1 MNLATLLDGLG
12 PFGAGLL
19 SAASPCLLPLYPG
32 FIAYLG
38 SNARAL
44 EGRRATGLLGLLV
57 LAGVLTTMTAVGVVL
72 AAAAVPTSRLLAYA
86 TPVVDGLLILLGV
99 LLLAGRNPFE
109 RLPGMRVPV
118 VANPYRQAY
127 VYGIVLGPIALPCA
141 GPFLVSLL
149 GISIGIADAAGKVGT
164 FLVFGLGFGLP
175 LVVLSLLAGTRSRE
189 IVGWIVAHH
198 RAVEIVAGLLLIV
211 VAIVDLADKWDSI
224 RLTLGIATAG

>member
-1 MNLATLLDGLG
+1 MSLEAFAASLG

-57 LAGVLTTMTAVGVVL
+57 LAGVLTTMTIAGVIL
-72 AAAAVPTSRLLAYA
+72 AALAIPTSRLLAYA
-86 TPVVDGLLILLGV
+86 TPVVDGLLIVLGV
-99 LLLAGRNPFE
+99 LLVAGRNPFE
-109 RLPGMRVPV
+109 RMPGMRVPL
-118 VANPYRQAY
+118 VANPYGQAW
-127 VYGIVLGPIALPCA
+127 VYGVMLGPIALPCA

-149 GISIGIADAAGKVGT
+149 GISLGVTDAAGKIGT

-175 LVVLSLLAGTRSRE
+175 LVLLSLVAGVRGRE
-189 IVGWIVAHH
+189 IVRWIVARH
-198 RAVEIVAGLLLIV
+198 RAIEVGSGVVLVV
-211 VAIVDLADKWDSI
+211 VAVVDLIDKWP
-224 RLTLGIATAG
+224 LVAATLGL

>member
-1 MNLATLLDGLG
+1 MDLAAILDGLG
-12 PFGAGLL
+12 PFGAGVL

-38 SNARAL
+38 SNAGAL
-44 EGRRATGLLGLLV
+44 EGRRGTGLLGLLV
-57 LAGVLTTMTAVGVVL
+57 LFGVLTTMTIVGIAL
-72 AAAAVPTSRLLAYA
+72 AIAAVPTSRLLAYA
-86 TPVVDGLLILLGV
+86 TPVVDGLLFVLGV

-127 VYGIVLGPIALPCA
+127 VYGLVLGPIALPCA

-149 GISIGIADAAGKVGT
+149 GISLGIADAAGKVAT

-175 LVVLSLLAGTRSRE
+175 LVVLSLLAGTRSRQ
-189 IVGWIVAHH
+189 IVRWIVAHH
-198 RAVEIVAGLLLIV
+198 RAVEVIAGLLLIT
-211 VAIVDLADKWDSI
+211 VAVVDLVDKWESI
-224 RLTLGIATAG
+224 RLTLGIAMAR

>member
-1 MNLATLLDGLG
+1 MDLSALLDGLG

-38 SNARAL
+38 SNAGAL

-72 AAAAVPTSRLLAYA
+72 AAVAVPTSRLLAYA
-86 TPVVDGLLILLGV
+86 TPVVDGVLIVLGL

-127 VYGIVLGPIALPCA
+127 VYGLLIGPIALPCA
-141 GPFLVSLL
+141 GPFLVGLL
-149 GISIGIADAAGKVGT
+149 GISLGIEDTVGKIGT
-164 FLVFGLGFGLP
+164 FIVFGLGFGLP
-175 LVVLSLLAGTRSRE
+175 LVILSLLTGMRSRQ

-198 RAVEIVAGLLLIV
+198 RAVEVFAGVLLIA
-211 VAIVDLADKWDSI
+211 VAILDLADKWPTI
-224 RLTLGIATAG
+224 RLTLGI

>member
-1 MNLATLLDGLG
+1 MDLGGLLAGLG
-12 PFGAGLL
+12 PFGAGVL

-38 SNARAL
+38 ANATAL

-57 LAGVLTTMTAVGVVL
+57 LAGVLTTMTAVGIVL
-72 AAAAVPTSRLLAYA
+72 AIVAVPTSRLLAYA
-86 TPVVDGLLILLGV
+86 TPVIDGLLIVLGI

-127 VYGIVLGPIALPCA
+127 VYGVMLGPIALPCA

-149 GISIGIADAAGKVGT
+149 GISLGVADAVGKVGT

-175 LVVLSLLAGTRSRE
+175 LVVLSLLAGVRSRE
-189 IVGWIVAHH
+189 IVRWIMAHH
-198 RAVEIVAGLLLIV
+198 RAIEILAGLLLIT
-211 VAIVDLADKWDSI
+211 VAVLDLADKWETIS
-224 RLTLGIATAG
+224 LSF